1 MRNKQV
7 EQIVSMKANMLFS
20 LLLFGL
26 FSQGASAFDPGD
38 GPPPSDS
45 LSVTVGFVSVARV
58 ANVDYPEGNLSEVL
72 DWIRVIDIPRKYG
85 VIIDASRM
93 NLPETTKVKLVEKNI
108 SILKAASLVA
118 EQIGAEILIQPGKIL
133 LVPRGTTAKEA
144 KK

>member
-1 MRNKQV
+1 VRNKQV
-7 EQIVSMKANMLFS
+7 EQIVSMKADTLFS

-26 FSQGASAFDPGD
+26 FSQGASAFEPGE

-45 LSVTVGFVSVARV
+45 LSVTTSFVSVMKV
-58 ANVDYPEGNLSEVL
+58 ANVNYPEGNLSEVL

-108 SILKAASLVA
+108 SILQAASLVA

-133 LVPRGTTAKEA
+133 LVPKEKIAKEA
-144 KK
+144 KR